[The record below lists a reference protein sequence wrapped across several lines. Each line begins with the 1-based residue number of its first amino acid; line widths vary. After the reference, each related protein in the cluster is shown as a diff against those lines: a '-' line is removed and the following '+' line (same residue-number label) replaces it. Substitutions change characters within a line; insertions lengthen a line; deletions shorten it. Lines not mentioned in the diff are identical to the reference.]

1 MRITNIYRLGRK
13 ELSSLAYD
21 PVLVILIL
29 YAFSLAIYAPA
40 KGVRIEVTNAA
51 VAYVDEDR
59 SALSRQI
66 IAAIPAP
73 YFRAPEAIELSEVE
87 AALERGRY
95 SFVIDIPPNFLADL
109 RQQKRPQV
117 QINVDATTMTE
128 AGVGSGYLENIIQE
142 EVARFLGLPPLEDL
156 FPVTQVVRIL
166 FNPNTQSSWFLGVM
180 QIVNMTTL
188 LAIVLTG
195 AAFIRER
202 EHGTLEHLLVMPLTP
217 AEIVLAK
224 VWANALVIVI
234 AALASLL
241 IIVRGVLQVPVTESL
256 PLFLVGLVVYLLALT
271 AIGLY
276 LATLARSMPQFGLLS
291 IPLFLF
297 LYMLSGAI
305 TPLESMP
312 EPLQWLMQFSPTTH
326 FVAYTQA
333 VIFRHAPISM
343 VWPHW
348 LALAGISLVFFLG
361 ALKRFRKTVTLT
373 RL

>member
-73 YFRAPEAIELSEVE
+73 YFRAPEAIELREVE

-109 RQQKRPQV
+109 RQQKRPQI

-224 VWANALVIVI
+224 VWANALV
-234 AALASLL
+234 
-241 IIVRGVLQVPVTESL
+241 
-256 PLFLVGLVVYLLALT
+256 T

-305 TPLESMP
+305 TPLENMP
-312 EPLQWLMQFSPTTH
+312 EALQWLMQFSPTTH

>member
-51 VAYVDEDR
+51 VAYVDEDQ

-73 YFRAPEAIELSEVE
+73 YFRTPEAIELDEVE

-95 SFVIDIPPNFLADL
+95 SFVINIPPHFLADL
-109 RQQKRPQV
+109 RQQKRPQI

-166 FNPNTQSSWFLGVM
+166 FNPNTQSSWFLSVM

-188 LAIVLTG
+188 LSIVLTG

-224 VWANALVIVI
+224 VWANALVIVV

-241 IIVRGVLQVPVTESL
+241 IVVRGVLQVPVTESL
-256 PLFLVGLVVYLLALT
+256 PLFLVGLLVYLLAMT

-312 EPLQWLMQFSPTTH
+312 EALQWLMQFSPTTH

-333 VIFRHAPISM
+333 VIFRQAPIAM
-343 VWPHW
+343 IWPHW
-348 LALAGISLVFFLG
+348 LALAGISLIFFLG